1 MYPISYH
8 DANYPFELPEDSVII
23 NSNSKGITKSGDGSC
38 QVSIPSCDS
47 SKSPSVSDIVT
58 GIASMYASNSYK
70 SLEAHENE
78 SKSTKQHL
86 NDVVAPVVTS
96 VPLEGAPSEEKNQKP
111 SPSVKEDKTTPSLPD
126 NDMRI
131 HTRSWGKNKRGGKEV
146 LSMFQQLSES
156 SDMEPAKLS
165 QFVSAYNSVIA
176 KELEL
181 VKARPPRK
189 RRRTSATQSN
199 GSSPDSFE
207 LEKFYEDNERNI
219 KKVESVLQL
228 LCDLRKEA
236 CKVLPSHLEQGGS
249 AEASSQTNIELSSCS
264 VMCLYALLTILKL

>member
-23 NSNSKGITKSGDGSC
+23 NSNCKGITKSGDGSC
-38 QVSIPSCDS
+38 QVSIPSRDS

-58 GIASMYASNSYK
+58 GIASMFANNSYK
-70 SLEAHENE
+70 SMDVHESQNE
-78 SKSTKQHL
+78 PNKQRP
-86 NDVVAPVVTS
+86 NDVVTEIATPAP
-96 VPLEGAPSEEKNQKP
+96 PAEIPSEEKQRR
-111 SPSVKEDKTTPSLPD
+111 SSSIKEDKVTPSPAD
-126 NDMRI
+126 DDMRI
-131 HTRSWGKNKRGGKEV
+131 HTRSWGKNKRGGKEII
-146 LSMFQQLSES
+146 SMFQQLSES
-156 SDMEPAKLS
+156 PDMEPAKLS

-181 VKARPPRK
+181 VKVRPPRK
-189 RRRTSATQSN
+189 RRRTSATLSN

-219 KKVESVLQL
+219 KKVESVLKL

-236 CKVLPSHLEQGGS
+236 CKVLPSHLEQGGC
-249 AEASSQTNIELSSCS
+249 AEASLQTNIELSACS
-264 VMCLYALLTILKL
+264 VLCLYE